1 MQLAFGTEQPAHDN
15 GWTPSARSALVSGN
29 THMSLSCPTLIC
41 QDEVRHNK
49 CSLLEATGC
58 GQRQCGHAR
67 RGPWRRR
74 RRRQRRG
81 SITLAS
87 SLTFAKTSAAPRS
100 FNGGGSSTP
109 LYDAARRHL
118 TAAARCNATPRSRR
132 SHRQRQ
138 PPPIERSTV
147 TACPRRSK
155 LGSGATLMAQ
165 VNSERQNVSTPEAE
179 RDGAIGKG
187 RGRSP
192 LATATS

>member
-1 MQLAFGTEQPAHDN
+1 MVLAFGTCTAAQPAHDN
-15 GWTPSARSALVSGN
+15 GWTPSALRALVSEN

-87 SLTFAKTSAAPRS
+87 SLTLAKSSAAPRS

-109 LYDAARRHL
+109 LYDCTSPPDGRRQVQRHA
-118 TAAARCNATPRSRR
+118 TQHNATLAQTAPASADRALHGDGLPSTQQARFWCYLDGTGE
-132 SHRQRQ
+132 QR
-138 PPPIERSTV
+138 T
-147 TACPRRSK
+147 
-155 LGSGATLMAQ
+155 
-165 VNSERQNVSTPEAE
+165 SEREHT
-179 RDGAIGKG
+179 
-187 RGRSP
+187 RG
-192 LATATS
+192 